1 MPTQLA
7 AFIATLVMA
16 AAVNNALAQTP
27 DVPNSPPAAAV
38 SDDDL
43 VAFHLAVL
51 ERIADGGT
59 ESNATFY

>member
-1 MPTQLA
+1 MPTRLA
-7 AFIATLVMA
+7 AFIATLVIIV
-16 AAVNNALAQTP
+16 AVSNVLAHTP
-27 DVPNSPPAAAV
+27 DAPASPPAAAV